1 MYKDDPRV
9 KKTLSLIDQALL
21 ENLAQFPLHKITVDK
36 ICRSAMINRTTF
48 YKYYTDK
55 FDLLDNYLGRVLD
68 EFKDHM
74 VTTFILATPKTI
86 GDQEYLDNFYQYTQY
101 VDANKK
107 IFEILWKAQ
116 FERHIFDEMT
126 KIVHDSIIE
135 TLLSNTE
142 IPAENYKF
150 ADLYAV
156 FFSSNL
162 MSLIHWWISN
172 QETVSLELVNQ
183 IMVQNINDGMF
194 KTFRE
199 YIP

>member
-1 MYKDDPRV
+1 
-9 KKTLSLIDQALL
+9 
-21 ENLAQFPLHKITVDK
+21 
-36 ICRSAMINRTTF
+36 MINRTTF